1 MTVALHIHHMCYKII
16 QRDVVRMHIASDKR
30 TDESDS
36 VCQRVRKWE
45 RERKKTESE
54 CKTES
59 VISVSNLLYYI
70 HIHMLTHMRHSKWTN
85 EPEHIV
91 WSRNRLHKSS
101 IGEMHF
107 KIQLQS
113 AWSHNQLYCTVPK
126 LWLCIRPFVRVLQTG
141 QCCLQFLRNSVF
153 ISTKLCEKI

>member
-1 MTVALHIHHMCYKII
+1 MKVTAC
-16 QRDVVRMHIASDKR
+16 VR
-30 TDESDS
+30 E
-36 VCQRVRKWE
+36 WENE

-91 WSRNRLHKSS
+91 WSRNRLHKNS
-101 IGEMHF
+101 ILFAHGRNAFQNPIAKCMVTQSTVLYGTQTMIMHSPVCACVTHWTVLFTVFEKFSVYFYKIMRKNLNQF
-107 KIQLQS
+107 KS
-113 AWSHNQLYCTVPK
+113 
-126 LWLCIRPFVRVLQTG
+126 
-141 QCCLQFLRNSVF
+141 
-153 ISTKLCEKI
+153 